1 MFFEVF
7 LKHGVPDSIISDR
20 GSIFTSSFW
29 AEIAKL
35 SGIRRDLSTA
45 YHPQTDGQTERTNQV
60 LEQYLRC
67 YLDYDMDN
75 WVELLPL
82 AEFAHNTQH
91 HSALG
96 MSPFEATYGYKASFI
111 PSFSAFYEENQE
123 DTLVPAALDFAKSL
137 KAQHDQLVQE
147 LKFSQT
153 RMAIS
158 ADKTRRPVPDFKV
171 GEYVWLDARDFK
183 TERAMKKLDHKFFGP
198 FKVLKKVNANAY
210 ELELPISMSR
220 KHPVFNVSK
229 LWKALID
236 EQRAYERPPPVLVED
251 GEEFF
256 EIERILKERK
266 VRGGKRQ
273 YLIKW
278 KGYPDTDNTWVDE
291 DDVTG
296 KEAIQEFES
305 RKKTSQRSRKRGILS
320 QAVLQEMSPLLGSSE
335 DVFATIRFLLD
346 GSSTD

>member
-1 MFFEVF
+1 
-7 LKHGVPDSIISDR
+7 
-20 GSIFTSSFW
+20 
-29 AEIAKL
+29 
-35 SGIRRDLSTA
+35 
-45 YHPQTDGQTERTNQV
+45 
-60 LEQYLRC
+60 
-67 YLDYDMDN
+67 
-75 WVELLPL
+75 
-82 AEFAHNTQH
+82 
-91 HSALG
+91 
-96 MSPFEATYGYKASFI
+96 
-111 PSFSAFYEENQE
+111 
-123 DTLVPAALDFAKSL
+123 
-137 KAQHDQLVQE
+137 
-147 LKFSQT
+147 
-153 RMAIS
+153 
-158 ADKTRRPVPDFKV
+158 
-171 GEYVWLDARDFK
+171 
-183 TERAMKKLDHKFFGP
+183 
-198 FKVLKKVNANAY
+198 
-210 ELELPISMSR
+210 MSR